1 MLLKSWLGVHILG
14 KVYNGSWGVS
24 DSALRQKNWTK
35 QFLPLPFY
43 RSCDL
48 CNSFGFANRE
58 VSESNQPFS
67 KGSVCPFLSSEIPRS
82 RTILFQVEY
91 THQANI
97 VKVKQM
103 CSFSSMARAILL
115 VQKKAQNSL
124 VLENSKLY
132 GKKKLQR
139 IIIFFKK
146 TYTIL
151 CNHYLWDNKLW
162 QGRVLLWFLSLRH
175 GLQCTQWMAK
185 FLRHKEVSNW
195 SKKLGN
201 SSSVSCLFFNEL
213 SISSSIRLNFFR
225 GQTGPGHLEY
235 VFVLCFLLVDWAI
248 AKLMHSSCAFFFF
261 VADCKDSC

>member
-1 MLLKSWLGVHILG
+1 MEAEVYLIQPWGRKTGRSSFSLFPFTDPVICATALALQTG
-14 KVYNGSWGVS
+14 KCQSQISLSPKVLCARF
-24 DSALRQKNWTK
+24 SAQRYQDPGQFYFKWNTHTK
-35 QFLPLPFY
+35 QTLS
-43 RSCDL
+43 RSSRCAL
-48 CNSFGFANRE
+48 SVLWQE
-58 VSESNQPFS
+58 PFS
-67 KGSVCPFLSSEIPRS
+67 LFRKRPRTHLCM
-82 RTILFQVEY
+82 RTV
-91 THQANI
+91 N
-97 VKVKQM
+97 
-103 CSFSSMARAILL
+103 SM
-115 VQKKAQNSL
+115 
-124 VLENSKLY
+124 E
-132 GKKKLQR
+132 KKKTSKNHY
-139 IIIFFKK
+139 FFKK
-146 TYTIL
+146 TYMIL

-213 SISSSIRLNFFR
+213 SISSSIRLNFFM

-248 AKLMHSSCAFFFF
+248 AKLMHSSWAFFF